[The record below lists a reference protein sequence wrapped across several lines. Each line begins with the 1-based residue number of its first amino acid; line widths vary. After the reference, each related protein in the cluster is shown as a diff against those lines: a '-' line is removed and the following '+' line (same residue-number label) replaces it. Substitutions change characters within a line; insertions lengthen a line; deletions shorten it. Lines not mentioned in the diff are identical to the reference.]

1 MTASPMT
8 QSQTQPQTQP
18 HPQRSR
24 SRLGA
29 LCLLAATLL
38 APSLR
43 AQDFSHPDTEPA
55 PGTALIKKANDALA
69 ARDFPAALKILTS
82 LNTEVPNNPQV
93 LYNLG
98 LTTEAIASPAT
109 AAEPTAESWY
119 RKSIAANPAFAAPYV
134 ALGLLLARTN
144 RAAEARKELL
154 SATTLQDAEPPL
166 KARAFRALA
175 KLDQQ
180 SKPPN
185 PTAASDELLAALK
198 LTPEQPDDILLSA
211 EIAEAT
217 PDLPSAEKAYR
228 RYLALPQ
235 NAGDTQATAALA
247 HVLLAQ
253 HHSTDAEALLIPAL
267 AQHPGDPTFS
277 AQLAQAYL
285 AADLPKTGQ
294 AISLLTELHTK
305 DPANANI
312 TRVLARVYLETG
324 HPDQAEPLYA
334 GLITA
339 QSDHP
344 DPTLLDSRAE
354 ALLQL
359 HRPAEAEKLLK
370 LAVANPSAFPSPAA
384 FGDAAT
390 HLAFAASE
398 IDDPRITLQA
408 LALRATVQQPSPSSL
423 FLEATANDALHQ
435 KSKAVALYKQF
446 ITAAGGKF
454 LDQES
459 QARQRI
465 TELEHTK

>member
-38 APSLR
+38 APILR

-235 NAGDTQATAALA
+235 NSGDTQATAALA

-324 HPDQAEPLYA
+324 HP
-334 GLITA
+334 
-339 QSDHP
+339 H
-344 DPTLLDSRAE
+344 
-354 ALLQL
+354 
-359 HRPAEAEKLLK
+359 
-370 LAVANPSAFPSPAA
+370 
-384 FGDAAT
+384 
-390 HLAFAASE
+390 
-398 IDDPRITLQA
+398 
-408 LALRATVQQPSPSSL
+408 
-423 FLEATANDALHQ
+423 
-435 KSKAVALYKQF
+435 
-446 ITAAGGKF
+446 
-454 LDQES
+454 
-459 QARQRI
+459 
-465 TELEHTK
+465 